1 MWNILL
7 DVYIHDFHEVK
18 TVFLGKEFSMPTNT
32 AHTEKK
38 KEYKNIY
45 CIIIFKHPI
54 ADFNQMSYCDQKSPK
69 G

>member
-18 TVFLGKEFSMPTNT
+18 TVFWGKEFSMPTNT

-38 KEYKNIY
+38 NKNMKIY
-45 CIIIFKHPI
+45 I
-54 ADFNQMSYCDQKSPK
+54 APLYLSILLLTSIKSPQK
-69 G
+69 ARSH